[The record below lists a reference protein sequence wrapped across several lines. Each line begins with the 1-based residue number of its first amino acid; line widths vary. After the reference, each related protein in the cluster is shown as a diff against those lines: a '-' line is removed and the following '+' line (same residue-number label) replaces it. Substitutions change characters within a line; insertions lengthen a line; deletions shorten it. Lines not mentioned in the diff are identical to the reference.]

1 VNAPAL
7 ATRATADPGF
17 IDFDV
22 IAGSAADPILIR
34 SNHAGAE
41 LVEDLKGGFVT
52 GKPDLALELC
62 GGHAG
67 GLAGHQIGR
76 PEPHAQRRMG
86 ALHDRAC
93 RQPGVAAAFPAA
105 QDAGS
110 AGEAKRRSRRLAM
123 GADET
128 VTPPRLLQV
137 GGTSRVVREK
147 SLEIRKRLRKR
158 KVIALQNIHSRFVQI
173 PSRLDAEPY
182 I

>member
-1 VNAPAL
+1 MNAPAL

-52 GKPDLALELC
+52 GKPDLALE
-62 GGHAG
+62 
-67 GLAGHQIGR
+67 
-76 PEPHAQRRMG
+76 
-86 ALHDRAC
+86 
-93 RQPGVAAAFPAA
+93 
-105 QDAGS
+105 
-110 AGEAKRRSRRLAM
+110 
-123 GADET
+123 
-128 VTPPRLLQV
+128 
-137 GGTSRVVREK
+137 
-147 SLEIRKRLRKR
+147 IRKRLRKR

>member
-1 VNAPAL
+1 MNAPAL

-67 GLAGHQIGR
+67 GLTGHQIGR
-76 PEPHAQRRMG
+76 PEPHAQQRMG
-86 ALHDRAC
+86 ALHDDRAC

-147 SLEIRKRLRKR
+147 SLEIRK
-158 KVIALQNIHSRFVQI
+158 
-173 PSRLDAEPY
+173 
-182 I
+182 